1 LINNKFTQV
10 ALIIFLILL
19 ADQFLKFWVKT
30 HMYLGEEYNV
40 LGEWFRIH
48 FTENQGMA
56 FGLQFG
62 GSYGKL
68 VLSIF
73 RILAVGFIG
82 YYLYKLIRQKAAK
95 GLIISL
101 TLILAGALG
110 NIIDS
115 TFYGLLFSESFGYE
129 PAVLFPE
136 EGGYAAFLYGSV
148 VDMFYF
154 PMLEGV
160 FPYWIPFWGGEEFIF
175 FRPVFNIADSAITI
189 GVAMIILF
197 QRKYFKVK
205 NNV

>member
-1 LINNKFTQV
+1 MINNKFTQV

-40 LGEWFRIH
+40 LGGWFRIH

-62 GSYGKL
+62 GSYGKFI
-68 VLSIF
+68 LSIF
-73 RILAVGFIG
+73 RLLAVGFIV
-82 YYLYKLIRQKAAK
+82 YYLHKLIRQKAAG

-110 NIIDS
+110 NITDS

-136 EGGYAAFLYGSV
+136 EGGYASFLYGSV

-154 PMLEGV
+154 PVLEGV
-160 FPYWIPFWGGEEFIF
+160 FPYWVPFWGGEEFIF
-175 FRPVFNIADSAITI
+175 FRPVFNIADSAITT

-197 QRKYFKVK
+197 QRKYFKG
-205 NNV
+205 NA

>member
-1 LINNKFTQV
+1 LLNNKFTQV
-10 ALIIFLILL
+10 ALIILLILL
-19 ADQFLKFWVKT
+19 ADQCLKFWVKT

-40 LGEWFRIH
+40 LGGWFRIH

-62 GSYGKL
+62 GSYGKFI
-68 VLSIF
+68 LSIF
-73 RILAVGFIG
+73 RLLAVGFIG
-82 YYLYKLIRQKAAK
+82 YYLHKLIRQKAAG

-110 NIIDS
+110 NITDS

-136 EGGYAAFLYGSV
+136 GGGYASFLYGSV

-154 PMLEGV
+154 PILEGV
-160 FPYWIPFWGGEEFIF
+160 FPYWVPFWGGEEFIF

-197 QRKYFKVK
+197 QRKYFKG
-205 NNV
+205 N